1 MLRVPGISEK
11 DLLMCTDGDPLL
23 AAGGPIGFGVRCLA
37 DGDVP
42 ERSFGVGWLQGWLRW
57 CAEKWAEGVLCGRV
71 KEGGPH
77 VGSGATCRVLAVR
90 SGAGCGAGGVCWC
103 HGDGFGY

>member
-23 AAGGPIGFGVRCLA
+23 AAGGPIGFGVRCSA

-77 VGSGATCRVLAVR
+77 VGSGATC
-90 SGAGCGAGGVCWC
+90 SGAGGAERGWLWCRGGLLVSR
-103 HGDGFGY
+103 

>member
-1 MLRVPGISEK
+1 
-11 DLLMCTDGDPLL
+11 MCTDGDPLL
-23 AAGGPIGFGVRCLA
+23 AAGGPIGFGVRCSA
-37 DGDVP
+37 DGDVS

-77 VGSGATCRVLAVR
+77 VGSGATCWVLAVR